1 MAKLPQL
8 ASNAD
13 EPLRLADGRMIY
25 PGGRVMD
32 PRVIAQRAEAE
43 LRAREENE
51 LPPPQMGG
59 LMEIPSQR
67 DAQRIIIQTRR
78 KLADLPEVP
87 KTMNA
92 ISAVISYTLFGLD
105 DNEIAIAVGLTEKQV
120 GLIKMTDAYASMY
133 GTLVQSIMD
142 AEMNDVRDIF
152 RQHSRV
158 AANVMVDSLHN
169 GGRGDRIAAAK
180 DFLDRAGHRPADVV
194 EHRMRVE
201 GGLVI
206 EVIKRDDTKQPPTID
221 VSLDDSEIAGLI
233 SKERRDDSQ
242 S

>member
-1 MAKLPQL
+1 MARAPQL
-8 ASNAD
+8 AANPD
-13 EPLRLADGRMIY
+13 EPLRLADGRLVH
-25 PGGRVMD
+25 PGGHIVD
-32 PRVIAQRAEAE
+32 PRKIAQRVEAE
-43 LRAREENE
+43 LRAQEDE
-51 LPPPQMGG
+51 LPPPRTPG
-59 LMEIPSQR
+59 LMEIPSNK

-87 KTMNA
+87 RTMNA

-105 DNEIAIAVGLTEKQV
+105 DAEIAIAVGLTEKQV
-120 GLIKMTDAYASMY
+120 GNIKMTDAYSSMY
-133 GTLVQSIMD
+133 GALVQSIMD

-169 GGRGDRIAAAK
+169 GGRGDRMAAAK

-221 VSLDDSEIAGLI
+221 VTLDDSEIAGLI
-233 SKERRDDSQ
+233 NKENKDDDQ
-242 S
+242 G